1 MVCLFNTTTG
11 TETDFFAGY
20 RACKCLE
27 GFYRTDMFG
36 VCRKCGLQGGLAC
49 QDDYASLKSG
59 YWWEWRNK
67 THIYRYKEFIRNLLA
82 SVPALGPDDVQ
93 YPYAIP
99 TPYMCP
105 RKESCKGG
113 LESQCEKGYEGPLC
127 SVCSSGYFKQL
138 QTCKQCPT
146 KKWMIGQLTIVGC
159 VLMAIVAFLAWSSK
173 RKVKNTQ
180 EHTFLDTFFSK
191 LKIVIGFYQVTYG
204 ILEAFSFIKWPDSL
218 EIIGRYSEILQMN
231 AFQIAPVQCLI
242 SGLQVDAFANLFA
255 MMVINAAAIAL
266 SIVFYGVRKIT
277 ILKNGSLNSEGK
289 SSEISQTKELVY
301 KNLFFVLYVTYLS
314 TCFKTATVLP
324 LSCREICRDTGES
337 FCSVYLKADYN
348 IQCTGPKYKRMAIAA
363 YISTAYPV
371 SYTHLTLPTIYSV

>member
-127 SVCSSGYFKQL
+127 AVCSSGYFKQL

-180 EHTFLDTFFSK
+180 EHTFLDTFF
-191 LKIVIGFYQVTYG
+191 
-204 ILEAFSFIKWPDSL
+204 P
-218 EIIGRYSEILQMN
+218 N
-231 AFQIAPVQCLI
+231 
-242 SGLQVDAFANLFA
+242 
-255 MMVINAAAIAL
+255 
-266 SIVFYGVRKIT
+266 
-277 ILKNGSLNSEGK
+277 
-289 SSEISQTKELVY
+289 
-301 KNLFFVLYVTYLS
+301 
-314 TCFKTATVLP
+314 
-324 LSCREICRDTGES
+324 
-337 FCSVYLKADYN
+337 
-348 IQCTGPKYKRMAIAA
+348 
-363 YISTAYPV
+363 
-371 SYTHLTLPTIYSV
+371 